1 MKQIVTTM
9 TQRGQVT
16 IPAEV
21 RRKFGLKPGD
31 KVMFTVEDDHVS
43 VSPVE
48 FSLEDA
54 FGSVEPLN
62 RPEEIDELIRLA
74 KEERARG
81 LIERLR
87 SE

>member
-1 MKQIVTTM
+1 MKQIITTM

-16 IPAEV
+16 IPVEV

-31 KVMFTVEDDHVS
+31 KVMFTVEDDTVS
-43 VSPVE
+43 VKPVP

-54 FGSVEPLN
+54 FGSVRPIN
-62 RPEEIDELIRLA
+62 RPEDFEKLIQKA
-74 KEERARG
+74 KDERARR
-81 LIERLR
+81 LIERQH

>member
-1 MKQIVTTM
+1 MKQLITTM

-43 VSPVE
+43 VSPIE
-48 FSLEDA
+48 FTLEDA
-54 FGSVEPLN
+54 FGSVEPIH
-62 RPEEIDELIRLA
+62 RPEDIDELIHRA
-74 KEERARG
+74 KEERARR
-81 LIERLR
+81 LVERQR
-87 SE
+87 TE